1 MNRTDLVRCACV
13 VRKGLTIHC
22 GSWGL
27 SCCLLS
33 RAGGN
38 RIWVPNFRT
47 HYQFFQRFSLSLLDI
62 SLPTVDRL
70 RALLSEDFIASN
82 SRFLEQYP
90 TAPKD
95 LPTILL
101 NSSLESTLLYYRG
114 KGYWPSHQVRAL
126 LLQISQ
132 TKPRL
137 LAALNQS
144 LGPRTLSSLTSANLF
159 FHTNPLA
166 QIFHLLHIVTSLD
179 L

>member
-1 MNRTDLVRCACV
+1 ML
-13 VRKGLTIHC
+13 KLI
-22 GSWGL
+22 
-27 SCCLLS
+27 LLALIIS
-33 RAGGN
+33 FSNA
-38 RIWVPNFRT
+38 
-47 HYQFFQRFSLSLLDI
+47 FSLSLLDI
-62 SLPTVDRL
+62 SLPTVDQL

-126 LLQISQ
+126 LL
-132 TKPRL
+132 
-137 LAALNQS
+137 
-144 LGPRTLSSLTSANLF
+144 ANLSDQTPPPCSSQSIIRTPYIVLPYLCEPF
-159 FHTNPLA
+159 LSYHGTSRNPLA